1 MTRVLTSAALI
12 WLGAAVL
19 WAQSGTTARPQAAKP
34 QATPPAQ
41 TQPPRTATPS
51 NPAAP
56 AATQAVASPTNAV
69 KYQAWV
75 KQYCVGC
82 HNSRNPLPAND
93 PVNLETADLENLLP
107 QAAMWERVLRK
118 LSVRAMPPQGSPHP
132 SEADYVGFT
141 SWLAGSL
148 DRSWQ
153 GKATP
158 GRYVVHRLNRTEYG
172 NAIRDLLALDI
183 DVTELLPS
191 DGGNFGFDNIAAS
204 LGTSPLLLERYLT
217 AAQRISAMAVGDPNV
232 RAGTTEYSISR
243 ELTQSRHIE
252 GLPLGTRG
260 GTSITHVF
268 PADGEYKL
276 FGRLVRGVEE
286 GYSGVE
292 GLETPHTFVITVD
305 GEEVYSADIG
315 GPKDHEVQAKDM
327 NEAKTLIDARMSGRV
342 FVTAGPHDVGFTWR
356 ERPSQRQDVWHPA
369 QRDSQEVHMIGGL
382 ARLKTVGVE
391 GPYNV
396 KGVNASSPSRERI
409 FVCRPATAA
418 DSSTG
423 SASSRAQS
431 RDDEGAPASADAS
444 ASSRRSSPD
453 VRAREDGCAEKIFTN
468 LTRRAYR
475 RPVTAADVE
484 PPMTFYKQARE
495 GNGDFDAG
503 IRAGLSRILASPSFL
518 YRIERDR
525 AGVRAGAAQ
534 PVSDVE
540 LASRLSFFLWSSIPD
555 DRLMNL
561 AAAGRLREPG
571 VLAAQVRRMVA
582 DERADALI
590 NNFTGQWLQLRNLE
604 AKVQPDLLMFP
615 DFDEN
620 IRRAFRRETEM
631 LFGYILRE
639 NRSALELLSADY
651 TFVNERL
658 ARHYGIPGVYGS
670 RFRMVTLTDPNRRG
684 LLGHGSVLSLTSV
697 ATRTSPV
704 FRGKY
709 ILSTFLN
716 TPPPP
721 PLPNVPTLEE
731 SNKEDAPKTVREQ
744 LERHRSNPVCA
755 SCHRVIDPPGFAL
768 EKFNS
773 VGQWRETGEGGA
785 TIDTAG
791 MLADGTKVDGP
802 VALRNAILSRP
813 DAFATV
819 LTERLMTYALGRGV
833 EPSDMPVVRSIVKKA
848 SQNRYRLE
856 TIVQSIVASAP
867 FQMRTRL
874 EPGDNTNRVAQSLPE
889 RPVSVP

>member
-1 MTRVLTSAALI
+1 MKKALTSAALI

-19 WAQSGTTARPQAAKP
+19 WAQSGTTARPQTAKP
-34 QATPPAQ
+34 QATPQAQTPAARTAAAPAQ
-41 TQPPRTATPS
+41 ST
-51 NPAAP
+51 PAAP
-56 AATQAVASPTNAV
+56 TAASPAGPSPADAA

-75 KQYCVGC
+75 KQYCVAC

-93 PVNLETADLENLLP
+93 PVNLENPNLENLLP

-132 SEADYVGFT
+132 SEADYAGFT

-153 GKATP
+153 GKSTP

-172 NAIRDLLALDI
+172 NAIRDLLALEI
-183 DVTELLPS
+183 NVAELLPS
-191 DGGNFGFDNIAAS
+191 DGGNFGFDNIASA

-232 RAGTTEYSISR
+232 RPGTTEYGISR
-243 ELTQSRHIE
+243 EFTQQRHIE

-260 GTSITHVF
+260 GTLITHVF
-268 PADGEYKL
+268 PADAEYKL

-286 GYSGVE
+286 GYAGVE

-305 GEEVYSADIG
+305 GEEVYSAEVG
-315 GPKDHEVQAKDM
+315 GKKDHEVQVKDM
-327 NEAKTLIDARMSGRV
+327 NEAQALVDARMAGKV
-342 FVTAGPHDVGFTWR
+342 FVTAGPHGVGFTWK
-356 ERPSQRQDVWHPA
+356 ERPSERQDVWHPA

-382 ARLKTVGVE
+382 ARLKVVGVE

-396 KGVNASSPSRERI
+396 KGVSASSPSRERV
-409 FVCRPATAA
+409 FVCRPANAA
-418 DSSTG
+418 DET
-423 SASSRAQS
+423 A
-431 RDDEGAPASADAS
+431 
-444 ASSRRSSPD
+444 
-453 VRAREDGCAEKIFTN
+453 CAEKIFTT

-484 PPMTFYKQARE
+484 PPMTFYKQARDA
-495 GNGDFDAG
+495 NGDFDAG
-503 IRAGLSRILASPSFL
+503 IRAGLSRVLASPSFL

-525 AGVRAGAAQ
+525 AGVRAGAAH

-555 DRLMNL
+555 ERLMTV
-561 AAAGRLREPG
+561 ATAGRLREPG
-571 VLAAQVRRMVA
+571 VLAAQVRRMVE

-651 TFVNERL
+651 TFLNERL

-670 RFRMVTLTDPNRRG
+670 RFRQVKLTDPNRRG

-744 LERHRSNPVCA
+744 LERHRNNPVCA

-773 VGQWRETGEGGA
+773 VGQWREAGDGGA
-785 TIDTAG
+785 TIDTGG

-813 DAFATV
+813 DAFATI
-819 LTERLMTYALGRGV
+819 LTERMMTYALGRGV

-848 SQNRYRLE
+848 SQNNYRLE
-856 TIVQSIVASAP
+856 SIVQSIIESAP

-874 EPGDNTNRVAQSLPE
+874 EPAETRVAQGPE
-889 RPVSVP
+889 RLNGVPTARVP